1 MKKDKPYNLKTL
13 LQAVGN
19 DKESLKEMIQ
29 IFLDTLP
36 QALAKLRESM
46 EKEDWDAVKRI
57 AHSTKSNID
66 MLEVQ
71 SSFYKIKEIETLAK
85 EQHETEKIPIL
96 LEKIEKEMATV
107 YTGLK
112 AESGLL

>member
-1 MKKDKPYNLKTL
+1 MKRDKPYHLKTL
-13 LQAVGN
+13 SQAVGN

-36 QALAKLRESM
+36 EALSNLRKSM
-46 EKEDWDAVKRI
+46 EKEDWDSVKKI

-71 SSFYKIKEIETLAK
+71 SSFYKIKEIEMLAK
-85 EQHETEKIPIL
+85 EQNETEKIPDL
-96 LEKIEKEMATV
+96 LEEIEKEMATV
-107 YTGLK
+107 YKGLK
-112 AESGLL
+112 TEIG